1 MGSNPTPSAYAR
13 QCPEPAERTGAMKK
27 LMILL
32 VVLIGLGVI
41 GALVARKLAE
51 D

>member
-1 MGSNPTPSAYAR
+1 MP
-13 QCPEPAERTGAMKK
+13 QPAERTGAMKK

>member
-1 MGSNPTPSAYAR
+1 
-13 QCPEPAERTGAMKK
+13 MKK
-27 LMILL
+27 LLILI

-41 GALVARKLAE
+41 GALVARRLAE

>member
-1 MGSNPTPSAYAR
+1 
-13 QCPEPAERTGAMKK
+13 MKK
-27 LMILL
+27 LLIVL

>member
-1 MGSNPTPSAYAR
+1 
-13 QCPEPAERTGAMKK
+13 MKK